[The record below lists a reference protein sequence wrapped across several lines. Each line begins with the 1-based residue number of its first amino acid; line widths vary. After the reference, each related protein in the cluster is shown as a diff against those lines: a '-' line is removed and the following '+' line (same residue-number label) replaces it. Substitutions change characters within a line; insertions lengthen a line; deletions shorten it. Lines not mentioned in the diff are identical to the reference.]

1 MEKESPAVNVK
12 RIALAAA
19 ATALVLGV
27 AAGVAQPPPSDGDD
41 WGLEPAS
48 FFGPDDG
55 GIAGPGGSGGG
66 AAGPRLAAFRGPRR
80 AGGPGFVGPR
90 RLADYLEL
98 TDAQRESARKVF
110 EAQRGKLRTL
120 FEQQREL
127 RGDLDD
133 LLDDANASEAAIGQV
148 VKQLRANR
156 QTMKAAREDLR
167 NQLAGLLDA
176 NQKAKLDQL
185 RSVMEGLRES
195 GRRRARA
202 HS

>member
-1 MEKESPAVNVK
+1 VNVK

-41 WGLEPAS
+41 WGLDPAS

-55 GIAGPGGSGGG
+55 GVAGPGGPGPG
-66 AAGPRLAAFRGPRR
+66 AAGPRFAAFSGPRR
-80 AGGPGFVGPR
+80 PGGPGFVGPR

-98 TDAQRESARKVF
+98 TEAQRESARKIF
-110 EAQRGKLRTL
+110 EAQRGKLRPL

-127 RGDLDD
+127 RGDLDG
-133 LLDDANASEAAIGQV
+133 LLDDANASDAAIGQV

-156 QTMKAAREDLR
+156 QTLKGARQDLHD
-167 NQLAGLLDA
+167 QLSGLLDA
-176 NQKAKLDQL
+176 NQKAKLEQL
-185 RSVMEGLRES
+185 RSVMEGLRDS

>member
-1 MEKESPAVNVK
+1 MNVK

-27 AAGVAQPPPSDGDD
+27 AAGVAQPPPPDGGD

-55 GIAGPGGSGGG
+55 GVTGPGGS
-66 AAGPRLAAFRGPRR
+66 AGPRFAAFRGPRR
-80 AGGPGFVGPR
+80 TGGPGFVGPR

-98 TDAQRESARKVF
+98 TESQRESARKVL
-110 EAQRGKLRTL
+110 EAQRGKLRPL

-127 RGDLDD
+127 RGDLDN

-156 QTMKAAREDLR
+156 QTMKAAREDMR
-167 NQLAGLLDA
+167 NQLSGLLDA